1 MSNKPLIVNIE
12 NIIGHQKKKSLLA
25 GGILHSELV

>member
-12 NIIGHQKKKSLLA
+12 NIIGHQKKKLFASWRHFA
-25 GGILHSELV
+25 